1 MAEQD
6 ELRAEVAELR
16 SALDTLRADFEA
28 HTKNHA
34 LTPKEALMKARQG
47 PGGR

>member
-28 HTKNHA
+28 HKKDHVPTQRE
-34 LTPKEALMKARQG
+34 TQTRARQQAI
-47 PGGR
+47 